1 MDNATNLIVQEV
13 KQIENEI
20 WKLAVDIW
28 NYNELSLDEVQ
39 SSQAAA
45 KFLAERGFTL
55 SHAGI
60 GGIDTAWI
68 ASWGSG
74 DPVIGFTAEYDALPN
89 LGNDTVACRCPR
101 KDGNT
106 NGHGCGHNLIGA
118 AAVGAGVALKQY
130 IEKHSLA
137 GTIRIFGCPAEE
149 LLTGKNYMA
158 KAGAFDGLDACLH
171 FHPFPNTTVIN
182 VKTTAYQ
189 SMYVEFKGTSSH
201 SGVAPWLGRS
211 ALHAVE
217 IFLHGINVMREQMV
231 PEARVHYI
239 IQQGGSAANIVPDYA
254 KINIVY
260 RGPNAENVSKY
271 ADWIHRIADGA
282 AQITETAAIVTDI
295 CACYDLLPNQVLA
308 DCISKHLQVLGTPE
322 WSEGEQQFARKIQCA
337 EGINELGLATAI
349 TPDMKGAAVGGTTDV
364 GDISYIVP
372 TSGVAVSC
380 WPLLFAPHTWAATA
394 CNGMS
399 IGKKGMLRA
408 IEVLALTGLDLISDP
423 QLLAK
428 AREEFISRTKNKPY
442 KSLCSA
448 DKPILAEGHEHFI
461 SSGHDEMLNSI
472 LSDIGNNNN

>member
-1 MDNATNLIVQEV
+1 MKEIYSDLLQEV
-13 KQIENEI
+13 AQIENEI
-20 WKLAVDIW
+20 WDLALNIW

-39 SSQAAA
+39 SSQTLA
-45 KFLAERGFTL
+45 KFLARNEFVL
-55 SHAGI
+55 SDAGI
-60 GGIDTAWI
+60 GGIDTSWI

-74 DPVIGFTAEYDALPN
+74 NPVIGITAEYDALPN
-89 LGNDTVACRCPR
+89 LGNDSVACKCAR

-118 AAVGAGVALKQY
+118 GAVGAGVALKRY
-130 IEKHSLA
+130 MEKHSLI
-137 GTIRIFGCPAEE
+137 GTIKIFGCPAEE

-158 KAGAFDGLDACLH
+158 KAGAFDDLDACLH

-182 VKTTAYQ
+182 VRTTAYQ

-217 IFLHGINVMREQMV
+217 IFLHGINVMREQML

-254 KINIVY
+254 KINIIY
-260 RGPNAENVSKY
+260 RGPDAENVSKY
-271 ADWIHRIADGA
+271 SNWIHKIAAGA
-282 AQITETAAIVTDI
+282 AQITETQATVTDI
-295 CACYDLLPNQVLA
+295 CACYDLLPNQTLA

-322 WSEGEQQFARKIQCA
+322 WSEEEQRFAREIQKA
-337 EGINELGLATAI
+337 EGVSEAGLATAI
-349 TPDMKGAAVGGTTDV
+349 TPDMKGAPVGGTTDV

-399 IGKKGMLRA
+399 IGRKGTLRA
-408 IEVLALTGLDLISDP
+408 VQVLALTSLDLITDS
-423 QLLAK
+423 QLLTK
-428 AREEFISRTKNKPY
+428 AQDEFASRTNNKPY
-442 KSLCSA
+442 KSLCST
-448 DKPILAEGHEHFI
+448 DKPILAQGHEHFLPH
-461 SSGHDEMLNSI
+461 GHDEMLNDI
-472 LSDIGNNNN
+472 LSNISKA